1 MAEQALYRKWRP
13 AAFEEVVGQEHVI
26 KTIQNALASGR
37 AAHAYL
43 FSGPRGTGK
52 TSTARLV
59 AKALNC
65 TNPDPHQRPDN
76 TCPNCLAV
84 NEGRFLDLIE
94 IDAASNTGVDNI
106 RDLRD
111 KINFSPGEGIYKVY
125 VIDECFRFEDLVTLA
140 DGSKIP
146 IGKLVDN
153 KLRVDV
159 LSYNEMT
166 QQIEPKPVVRWMKK
180 PPVLPTVRITLN
192 NNRAVVCT
200 MNHKFYT
207 PDGVRHASELDIG
220 QFVYANYERI
230 TQRQL
235 EVIAGAAIGDGHI
248 ALTGS
253 QMRAR
258 LSITQGVEQKDYLDY
273 KVRLLGDLVQS
284 PPQFQLS
291 PKSFST
297 KGTFRAATLSC
308 SQIAELHRELYG
320 ANRRKRVSRQY
331 LDRITPLGLAL
342 WYLDDGSLVTQDNQY
357 KRKKDGGVSHYPA
370 TRSMLSVYG
379 FGVEESQLVVDWLND
394 KWGIE
399 GGVTATAKGPAIW
412 LTLDGT
418 ERLHELIA
426 PYVPPAIDYKLL
438 PQYRGQFCPPTD
450 DGQLSC
456 LGVSIIKNIEW
467 VEPPEFVYNIE
478 VADNHNYFI
487 RDILVANCH
496 MLSIGAFNALLKTLE
511 EPPAHAIFI
520 LATTE
525 LHKVPLTVASR
536 CQKHAFR
543 RIPAAEVAHRL
554 QNIVDR
560 EGLQVEPAVLDV
572 LARQATGSLRDA
584 ISLLDQLVISPD
596 ETVTLDGALAVLGTA
611 SGQAVQELID
621 AIAGQNCAR
630 GLDLINTTVDGGAD
644 PRQFARQMV
653 EYLRGLLLIRLGNPA
668 LVDAYAGVE
677 IRKAM
682 QQQAAK
688 FEPAALLRAI
698 KAFNTASDQRGAW
711 ISQLPLELAFV
722 ECLRVPAATE
732 TPVAASIP
740 APTSPVRAASTP
752 KTPPPQTN
760 PTPVSTPPT
769 VQLGTVASKWK
780 DVASAS
786 RRIHPSLQ
794 ALVNSCKP
802 FSIEGDVL
810 TLAFEHETPRSKAES
825 DSNRQGIERAI
836 HDVLG
841 VPLKVRCI
849 VGNADA
855 ALPDVDS
862 NGVVAEAM
870 RLGGKLRKQ

>member
-76 TCPNCLAV
+76 TCSHCIAL

-125 VIDECFRFEDLVTLA
+125 VIDEV
-140 DGSKIP
+140 
-146 IGKLVDN
+146 
-153 KLRVDV
+153 
-159 LSYNEMT
+159 
-166 QQIEPKPVVRWMKK
+166 
-180 PPVLPTVRITLN
+180 
-192 NNRAVVCT
+192 
-200 MNHKFYT
+200 
-207 PDGVRHASELDIG
+207 
-220 QFVYANYERI
+220 
-230 TQRQL
+230 
-235 EVIAGAAIGDGHI
+235 
-248 ALTGS
+248 
-253 QMRAR
+253 
-258 LSITQGVEQKDYLDY
+258 
-273 KVRLLGDLVQS
+273 
-284 PPQFQLS
+284 
-291 PKSFST
+291 
-297 KGTFRAATLSC
+297 
-308 SQIAELHRELYG
+308 
-320 ANRRKRVSRQY
+320 
-331 LDRITPLGLAL
+331 
-342 WYLDDGSLVTQDNQY
+342 
-357 KRKKDGGVSHYPA
+357 
-370 TRSMLSVYG
+370 
-379 FGVEESQLVVDWLND
+379 
-394 KWGIE
+394 
-399 GGVTATAKGPAIW
+399 
-412 LTLDGT
+412 
-418 ERLHELIA
+418 
-426 PYVPPAIDYKLL
+426 
-438 PQYRGQFCPPTD
+438 
-450 DGQLSC
+450 
-456 LGVSIIKNIEW
+456 
-467 VEPPEFVYNIE
+467 
-478 VADNHNYFI
+478 
-487 RDILVANCH
+487 H

-543 RIPAAEVAHRL
+543 RIPAAEVARRL
-554 QNIVDR
+554 QDIVDR
-560 EGLQVEPAVLDV
+560 EGLHVEPAVLDV

-621 AIAGQNCAR
+621 AIADQNSAR
-630 GLDLINTTVDGGAD
+630 GLDLINTAVDGGAD

-653 EYLRGLLLIRLGNPA
+653 DYLRGLLLIRLGNPA
-668 LVDAYAGVE
+668 LVDVYAGVE
-677 IRKAM
+677 TRKAM
-682 QQQAAK
+682 QTQAAK

-732 TPVAASIP
+732 TPVAASIS
-740 APTSPVRAASTP
+740 APTTPARAAPTP
-752 KTPPPQTN
+752 KPPPPQAK
-760 PTPVSTPPT
+760 PAPASTPPT

-780 DVASAS
+780 DVAGAS

-802 FSIEGDVL
+802 YSVEGDVL

-855 ALPDVDS
+855 TLPDVDS

-870 RLGGKLRKQ
+870 RLGGKIRKQ